1 VDDAGRPRSNA
12 RNAQL
17 RSSITLVGGNGENSD
32 GAQFASS
39 LSIDAAL
46 VAEAEHEVAAARQ
59 NLAEAIKAWERAIHG
74 IHPAT
79 LLLASAQRRLDKA
92 HGLLRA
98 ARGGTDNGVTKEE
111 ITPAADEE
119 PSVS

>member
-1 VDDAGRPRSNA
+1 MEPK
-12 RNAQL
+12 
-17 RSSITLVGGNGENSD
+17 
-32 GAQFASS
+32 QFASR
-39 LSIDAAL
+39 LPIDAAL

-79 LLLASAQRRLDKA
+79 LLLTSAQRRLDRA
-92 HGLLRA
+92 HALLRA

-111 ITPAADEE
+111 ITPAADEK